1 MTHNLLKTEQYL
13 LVVDDNIEDAKYW
26 VYICPQKGI
35 ALGDDGSA
43 VVKNVLGPSWFNRL
57 HDKANYKKVIAHL
70 PLDDAP
76 DLKGVDLLPPLP
88 TKNDMI
94 EEMLDSLFGEVNGS
108 NIHIR
113 EAFKMGYNKAKENY
127 KYTEEDMKKA
137 IAFGVS
143 VRDQGLHLDQF
154 IYDKFF
160 QQLKLP
166 ELPVAFECVS
176 RQPYYKVWA
185 GNYIY

>member
-1 MTHNLLKTEQYL
+1 MKHNLLKTEQYL
-13 LVVDDNIEDAKYW
+13 LVVDNSEIKE
-26 VYICPQKGI
+26 
-35 ALGDDGSA
+35 GDWFLSKEN
-43 VVKNVLGPSWFNRL
+43 VVHNNFGWNFGDR
-57 HDKANYKKVIAHL
+57 KVIAHL
-70 PLDDAP
+70 PLNDAP

-88 TKNDMI
+88 TESDVMDK
-94 EEMLDSLFGEVNGS
+94 MLDSLFGEVNGS

-113 EAFKMGYNKAKENY
+113 EVFMTGYKKAKENY
-127 KYTEEDMKKA
+127 KYTEEDMRKA

-166 ELPVAFECVS
+166 EIPVAFECVS